1 MTVQGGAADYE
12 KRRWKPKPRELR
24 MLLYLLAVLA
34 VAAWKFIPR
43 PWHPTL
49 TLDTA
54 HHRISSTATKKQ
66 TEATARALDLLYGAY
81 SNRCG
86 TVTGFKPEHPKLLV
100 KLFKDR
106 TEFRRINPGLGW
118 AEAFY
123 REPYCRAYYSGD
135 ENNPYHWMLH
145 EAVHQLNNE
154 VGHLK
159 LEKWLEEGLAE
170 YFSSHPNRAVRW
182 SLARPVPGES
192 SWSPC
197 ESDERPERP
206 TQTPVGVGAR
216 RRAGRPSAA
225 LIFIGA
231 M

>member
-1 MTVQGGAADYE
+1 MVDE

-49 TLDTA
+49 TLDTP

-66 TEATARALDLLYGAY
+66 TEETARALDLLYGAY

-86 TVTGFKPEHPKLLV
+86 TVTGFQSEHSKLLV

-123 REPYCRAYYSGD
+123 REPYCRAYYSRE

-154 VGHLK
+154 VG
-159 LEKWLEEGLAE
+159 
-170 YFSSHPNRAVRW
+170 S
-182 SLARPVPGES
+182 
-192 SWSPC
+192 
-197 ESDERPERP
+197 
-206 TQTPVGVGAR
+206 
-216 RRAGRPSAA
+216 
-225 LIFIGA
+225 
-231 M
+231 